1 MRIECPPLPF
11 AYDALEPHMSAE
23 TLRLHHDKHQKA
35 YFDKLCGLIKDT
47 EFTDVDL
54 ETIITSTAKARGAK
68 EKSIF
73 NNAAQVWNHSFFW
86 NSMAPASPESQG
98 RGAPPTTGIGGEF
111 QERIERDFGG
121 FAEFREKFAA
131 AAINLFGSG
140 WVWLAERKGKLE
152 IVALPNAGTP
162 IADGASRPLL
172 ALDVWEH
179 AYYVDFRNR
188 RDQFVAAFLDH
199 LANWDFAVQRLKG
212 RSAKFDPA
220 AFGQHASEAAQRT
233 S

>member
-35 YFDKLCGLIKDT
+35 YFDKLCGLVKDT
-47 EFTDVDL
+47 EFTDA
-54 ETIITSTAKARGAK
+54 STAKGRGAK
-68 EKSIF
+68 EKAIF

-86 NSMAPASPESQG
+86 QSMAPG
-98 RGAPPTTGIGGEF
+98 GGAPSGELQDRF
-111 QERIERDFGG
+111 ERDFGG
-121 FAEFREKFAA
+121 FAEFREKFAE

-140 WVWLAERKGKLE
+140 GVWLAERKGKLE
-152 IVALPNAGTP
+152 ILALGNAGTP

-172 ALDVWEH
+172 TLDVWEH

-199 LANWDFAVQRLKG
+199 LANWDFAAQRLKG

-220 AFGQHASEAAQRT
+220 AFGQRSGEAAHR

>member
-11 AYDALEPHMSAE
+11 AYDALQPHMSAE

-54 ETIITSTAKARGAK
+54 ETIIASTAKARGAK

-86 NSMAPASPESQG
+86 QSMAPVAPEQG
-98 RGAPPTTGIGGEF
+98 GAPPNELADRF
-111 QERIERDFGG
+111 ERDFGG
-121 FAEFREKFAA
+121 FAEFREKFAEA
-131 AAINLFGSG
+131 AVTLFGSG

-152 IVALPNAGTP
+152 ILALPNAGTP

-188 RDQFVAAFLDH
+188 RDQFVGAYLDH
-199 LANWDFAVQRLKG
+199 LANWDFAALRLKA

-220 AFGQHASEAAQRT
+220 AFGQRAEAAPR

>member
-11 AYDALEPHMSAE
+11 AYDALQPHMSAE

-54 ETIITSTAKARGAK
+54 ETIIVSTAKPRGAK

-73 NNAAQVWNHSFFW
+73 NNAAQLWNHSFFW
-86 NSMAPASPESQG
+86 RSVTPGGGSP
-98 RGAPPTTGIGGEF
+98 PPELQDRF
-111 QERIERDFGG
+111 ERDFGG
-121 FAEFREKFAA
+121 FAEFREKFAEA
-131 AAINLFGSG
+131 AVTLFGSG

-152 IVALPNAGTP
+152 ILALPNAGTP

-188 RDQFVAAFLDH
+188 RDQFVSAFLDH
-199 LANWDFAVQRLKG
+199 LANWDFAAQRLNA

-220 AFGQHASEAAQRT
+220 AFGQRAEAAHRG
-233 S
+233 

>member
-1 MRIECPPLPF
+1 MRVECPPLPF

-35 YFDKLCGLIKDT
+35 YFDKLCGLIKGT

-54 ETIITSTAKARGAK
+54 ETIIASTGKGRGAK

-86 NSMAPASPESQG
+86 QSMAPG
-98 RGAPPTTGIGGEF
+98 GGAPAGELLDRF
-111 QERIERDFGG
+111 ERDFGG
-121 FAEFREKFAA
+121 FSEFREKFAE

-152 IVALPNAGTP
+152 ILALSNAGTP

-172 ALDVWEH
+172 TLDVWEH

-188 RDQFVAAFLDH
+188 RDQFVGAFLDH
-199 LANWDFAVQRLKG
+199 LANWDFAAQRLKG

-220 AFGQHASEAAQRT
+220 AFGQRPGEAAQR

>member
-11 AYDALEPHMSAE
+11 AYDALQPHMSAE

-54 ETIITSTAKARGAK
+54 ETIIASTAKARGAK

-86 NSMAPASPESQG
+86 QSMTPG
-98 RGAPPTTGIGGEF
+98 GGAPPPELQDRF
-111 QERIERDFGG
+111 ERDFGG
-121 FAEFREKFAA
+121 FADFREKFAEA
-131 AAINLFGSG
+131 AVTLFGSG

-152 IVALPNAGTP
+152 ILALPNAGTP

-172 ALDVWEH
+172 TLDVWEH

-188 RDQFVAAFLDH
+188 RDQFVGAFLDH
-199 LANWDFAVQRLKG
+199 LANWDFAAQRLKA

-220 AFGQHASEAAQRT
+220 AFGHRAEAAHRG
-233 S
+233 

>member
-11 AYDALEPHMSAE
+11 AYEALQPHMSAE

-47 EFTDVDL
+47 EFVDVDL
-54 ETIITSTAKARGAK
+54 ETIIASTAKARGAK

-86 NSMAPASPESQG
+86 QSMTPG
-98 RGAPPTTGIGGEF
+98 GGGAPPPELQDRF
-111 QERIERDFGG
+111 EQDFGG
-121 FAEFREKFAA
+121 FAEFREKFTEAA
-131 AAINLFGSG
+131 VTLFGSG

-152 IVALPNAGTP
+152 ILALPNAGTP

-188 RDQFVAAFLDH
+188 RDQFVGAFLDH
-199 LANWDFAVQRLKG
+199 LANWNFAAERLKA
-212 RSAKFDPA
+212 RTAKFDPA
-220 AFGQHASEAAQRT
+220 AFAQRAEAAPR

>member
-54 ETIITSTAKARGAK
+54 ETIIASTAKSRSAK
-68 EKSIF
+68 DKAIF

-86 NSMAPASPESQG
+86 QSMAPASPEG
-98 RGAPPTTGIGGEF
+98 RGGAPAGELADRF
-111 QERIERDFGG
+111 ERDFGG
-121 FAEFREKFAA
+121 FSEFREKFAEA
-131 AAINLFGSG
+131 AVALFGSG
-140 WVWLAERKGKLE
+140 WVWLADRKGKLE
-152 IVALPNAGTP
+152 ILALGNAGTP

-199 LANWDFAVQRLKG
+199 LANWDFAGQRLRA
-212 RSAKFDPA
+212 RSAKFEPA
-220 AFGQHASEAAQRT
+220 AFGQRPEAAHRT
-233 S
+233 

>member
-11 AYDALEPHMSAE
+11 SYDALEPHMSAE

-35 YFDKLCGLIKDT
+35 YFDKLCGLVEGSKFADL
-47 EFTDVDL
+47 DL
-54 ETIITSTAKARGAK
+54 ETIIVSTGSARSAK
-68 EKSIF
+68 EKTIY

-86 NSMAPASPESQG
+86 QSMAPG
-98 RGAPPTTGIGGEF
+98 GGAPSGELQDRF
-111 QERIERDFGG
+111 EREFGG
-121 FAEFREKFAA
+121 FSEFREKFAE

-152 IVALPNAGTP
+152 ILALGNAGTP

-172 ALDVWEH
+172 TLDVWEH
-179 AYYVDFRNR
+179 AYYVDFRDR
-188 RDQFVAAFLDH
+188 RDQFVGAFLDH
-199 LANWDFAVQRLKG
+199 LANWDFAAERLKS

-220 AFGQHASEAAQRT
+220 AFGQRPEAAHRT
-233 S
+233 

>member
-54 ETIITSTAKARGAK
+54 ETIIASTATARGAK

-86 NSMAPASPESQG
+86 NSMAPVSPESKA
-98 RGAPPTTGIGGEF
+98 RGAPAGELM
-111 QERIERDFGG
+111 ERFERDFGG
-121 FAEFREKFAA
+121 FGEFREKFAE

-152 IVALPNAGTP
+152 LLALSNAGTP

-172 ALDVWEH
+172 TLDVWEH

-188 RDQFVAAFLDH
+188 RDQFVHAFLDH
-199 LANWDFAVQRLKG
+199 LANWEFAAQRLKA

-220 AFGQHASEAAQRT
+220 AFGQRPGEAAHRT

>member
-11 AYDALEPHMSAE
+11 AYDALAPHMSAE

-54 ETIITSTAKARGAK
+54 ETIIASTAKARGAK
-68 EKSIF
+68 EKAIF

-86 NSMAPASPESQG
+86 QSMAPAAPEQG
-98 RGAPPTTGIGGEF
+98 GGAPPAELADRF
-111 QERIERDFGG
+111 ERDFGG
-121 FAEFREKFAA
+121 FGEFRAKFAEA
-131 AAINLFGSG
+131 ATALFGSG

-152 IVALPNAGTP
+152 ILALPNAGTP

-172 ALDVWEH
+172 TLDVWEH
-179 AYYVDFRNR
+179 AYYVDYRNQ
-188 RDQFVAAFLDH
+188 RDKFVAAFLDH
-199 LANWDFAVQRLKG
+199 LANWRFAAERLKA

-220 AFGQHASEAAQRT
+220 AFGQRSEAAHRG
-233 S
+233 